1 MRWLDICV
9 IMITE
14 LGASFLL
21 GRLFI
26 PYLRRAKTGKFDWY
40 LGDRFRT
47 DGSEPKMGG
56 AVMAA
61 AFLLGMLPL
70 IAGLHSK
77 EGFSSELK
85 AAIACAVYSLLIF
98 SIGAA
103 EDFFKDFRG
112 KRVVLGF
119 GKKLAA
125 EFLFS
130 LLLLIYLRLRT
141 GADALVLLP
150 FRLGYID
157 FSVAY
162 YPLTALAMTLCIN
175 AFKLHDCFNGNTD
188 DSIGGLCACSAAV
201 GMMFA
206 AVCSNVL
213 GKSSAACFCSC
224 AAAACVGI
232 LIWSLYPSKLY
243 IGESGAMLSG
253 AFICAAPL
261 VIGQELLLCMLA
273 LPAIIDFFCAAAH
286 YLLYKR
292 TKKLLLQGAGLHAHL
307 SAKGWRPYSIL
318 LLSIAAS
325 AVGGAAAVGF
335 AVYSG
340 KL

>member
-26 PYLRRAKTGKFDWY
+26 PYLRRLKTGKFDWY

-70 IAGLHSK
+70 MAALYTK
-77 EGFSSELK
+77 EGASDDLK
-85 AAIACAVYSLLIF
+85 TAAACTVFALLIF
-98 SIGAA
+98 VVGAV

-112 KRVVLGF
+112 RRIVLGF
-119 GKKLAA
+119 GKKLIL
-125 EFLFS
+125 EFAFS
-130 LLLLIYLRLRT
+130 LLLLVYLRLSA
-141 GADALVLLP
+141 GADTLVLMP
-150 FRLGYID
+150 FRLGYIQ

-162 YPLTALAMTLCIN
+162 YPLTALAMTLVIN
-175 AFKLHDCFNGNTD
+175 FFKLHDCFNGNTE
-188 DSIGGLCACSAAV
+188 DSIGGLCAASAAV

-213 GKSSAACFCSC
+213 ELSAAACFCSC

-232 LIWSLYPSKLY
+232 LIWALHPSKLY

-253 AFICAAPL
+253 VFICCAPL
-261 VIGQELLLCMLA
+261 VIGQELLLLMLS
-273 LPAIIDFFCAAAH
+273 LPAAIDFFCAAAH
-286 YLLYKR
+286 YIIYKR
-292 TKKLLLQGAGLHAHL
+292 TKKLLLRGAGLHAHL
-307 SAKGWRPYSIL
+307 TAKGWRPYSIIL
-318 LLSIAAS
+318 LFLAAS

-340 KL
+340 RL